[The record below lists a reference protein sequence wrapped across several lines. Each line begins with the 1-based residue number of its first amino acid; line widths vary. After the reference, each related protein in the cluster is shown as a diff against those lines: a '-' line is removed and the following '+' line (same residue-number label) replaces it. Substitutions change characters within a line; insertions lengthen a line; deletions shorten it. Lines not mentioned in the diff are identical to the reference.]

1 VSQGIEAT
9 PGVAA
14 AWGRVQS
21 ILAMTGASAAQP
33 TASTAT
39 LPTSSATGTGDGSF
53 ASALATAQGAGTQT
67 ATAVASSGPVTLNGD
82 DAALARS
89 LDDWMRRR
97 SPSSPLVGQGATF
110 VREGRANGI
119 DPRLLVSIATAE
131 SGLGTGGNSA
141 AIHNAFGWGPGIRF
155 ASWED
160 NIATVARGLSTGYLA
175 KGRDTIPAIQ
185 SVWAPVGAS
194 NDPGNLNSN
203 WLRVVTSVYG
213 ELGGDPGGSVR
224 LAG

>member
-1 VSQGIEAT
+1 VTQGIDAA

-21 ILAMTGASAAQP
+21 ILAMTGASAARP
-33 TASTAT
+33 TAPAPS
-39 LPTSSATGTGDGSF
+39 PPGATGPADGSF
-53 ASALATAQGAGTQT
+53 ASALATAQGAGIQS
-67 ATAVASSGPVTLNGD
+67 ATALAASGPVTLSGD

-97 SPSSPLVGQGATF
+97 SPSSPLVGMGATF
-110 VREGRANGI
+110 VREGRANGV

-160 NIATVARGLSTGYLA
+160 NIAAVARGLATGYLA

-203 WLRVVTSVYG
+203 WLRVVGSVYG